1 MKKKLIIAMIV
12 VSMLICVLAACGGNK
27 TPECSHAWEKV
38 DTTATCEV
46 AGTAN
51 FKCSLCQAT
60 KIEADP
66 ALGHN
71 FQFTE
76 TVKATCKTK
85 GYDTYTCSNANCGAT
100 EKRNETKVDN
110 SPAGHKYV
118 ADVQEPT
125 CTKSGHTD
133 MICEVCGSGDG
144 NRETLPKLGH
154 TYERADYNGTDG
166 RTVNAP
172 TCLENG
178 TIVYVCTAE
187 GCDGTVTYTY
197 EQLVEAESELAE
209 LVKATGHSLTLDH
222 EVVPA
227 TCTVPGYKISACA
240 NEGCQYTE
248 QTATYDALGHTY
260 TRENVTEADYN
271 YIVTV
276 NPTCIT
282 DGVKWV
288 VCDDCDYCTKDDETP
303 DTKYQ
308 AAVPATGAH
317 VYSQVVTTIDP
328 TCTEDGY
335 TTYKCT
341 ADGSCVATENRDK
354 VAALDHNFV
363 LETDKLTD
371 GQPTCKTNGDW
382 PYACTRCDATAVN
395 LEGKVNTGAVHEG
408 YTVGEYKVGPT
419 CISRAIYHC
428 NDCGEDF
435 EAYVSE
441 SDPGAN
447 PTGVH
452 SYTVAGKVVAS
463 TCSEYG
469 YTIYGCSLDKGCTA
483 TQNKDYTAK
492 AAHTFGAR
500 STDGTIECTE
510 CNARYIDQTTVIYSA
525 TETLCNEH
533 SQDNKDPNCS
543 ACGIGVEITG
553 IKEPEAAHALVA
565 GTAKTVELADG
576 AALIELKGEAGTT
589 YTIVVY
595 NKSGVA
601 ITTYDVVVNDEVVD
615 ELDVPTSV
623 TGSTIVNI
631 TEIEKEVGSI
641 SVTASTDATVVYYV
655 STK

>member
-38 DTTATCEV
+38 DTTATCDA
-46 AGTAN
+46 AGNAN

-60 KIEADP
+60 KTDVDP

-85 GYDTYTCSNANCGAT
+85 GYDTYTCSNANCGVT

-166 RTVNAP
+166 RTINLP
-172 TCLENG
+172 NCLENG
-178 TIVYVCTAE
+178 TIVYKCTAE
-187 GCDGTVTYTY
+187 GCGETVEYTY
-197 EQLVEAESELAE
+197 EQLVEAESELAD
-209 LVKATGHSLTLDH
+209 LVKATGHSLTVDY
-222 EVVPA
+222 EIKEA
-227 TCTVPGYKISACA
+227 TCDVPGYKISACA

-248 QTATYDALGHTY
+248 QTATYDPLGHTY

-271 YIVTV
+271 YLVV
-276 NPTCIT
+276 VDPTCIT

-288 VCDDCDYCTKDDETP
+288 VCDDCDHCTKDDETP

-317 VYSQVVTTIDP
+317 VYTQVVTTIDP

-341 ADGSCVATENRDK
+341 ADGDCNATENRDT
-354 VAALDHNFV
+354 VTALGHNFV
-363 LETDKLTD
+363 LETDKLTN
-371 GQPTCKTNGDW
+371 GEPTCKTNGDW
-382 PYACTRCDATAVN
+382 PYACTRCSATTVN
-395 LEGKVNTGAVHEG
+395 YNGEQNTGAVHEG
-408 YTVGEYKVGPT
+408 YTIGTYKVGPT
-419 CISRAIYHC
+419 CISRAIYNC
-428 NDCGEDF
+428 SDCGEDF

-441 SDPGAN
+441 ADPGAN

-452 SYTVAGKVVAS
+452 SCTNPGKVVDP

-469 YTIYGCSLDKGCTA
+469 YTIYGCSLDDGCTA
-483 TQNKDYTAK
+483 IEHKDYTAK
-492 AAHTFGAR
+492 TAHTFGAR
-500 STDGTIECTE
+500 TTDGTIECTE
-510 CNARYIDQTTVIYSA
+510 CNARYIDQTTVIYR
-525 TETLCNEH
+525 EEQNLCNVH
-533 SQDNKDPNCS
+533 SKDNPDPDCS
-543 ACGIGVEITG
+543 ACDIGVEIIG

-565 GTAKTVELADG
+565 NTATTTELVDG

-589 YTIVVY
+589 YEIVVY

-601 ITTYDVVVNDEVVD
+601 ITKYDVIVDEEVVD
-615 ELDVPTSV
+615 ELDVPTSA
-623 TGSTIVNI
+623 TGSTIINI

-641 SVTASTDATVVYYV
+641 SITASTDATVVYYV